1 MKIYKSFIPGISN
14 EKFRMY
20 HTTGTCHFISF
31 QRLMTETIQSNVKSN
46 EKLKGMVIDEDGVTL
61 CLETK

>member
-1 MKIYKSFIPGISN
+1 MKIYKSFIPEISN

-20 HTTGTCHFISF
+20 HTSGLCHFISF
-31 QRLMTETIQSNVKSN
+31 NRLMTETIESNVKSN
-46 EKLKGMVIDEDGVTL
+46 ERLKGVVIDDNGITL